1 VNQANRF
8 WYRAFVGAIRCYQKL
23 FWDFRVFGRERIPPG
38 PKIYVSNHITSVD
51 HYWVMLVCPEPVHMI
66 VGPGYQ
72 PGAMARVLR
81 YFEQINA
88 MPEHRDT
95 VVNEA
100 CRYLALGEPVYIAP
114 EGDLQPTF
122 QLGRFF
128 TGVAKIYRKSR
139 APIVPIALVAPRSC
153 MRRHPRWDLR
163 VGDRVFPA
171 LIVWRGPVCVNV
183 GEPFSPALRDD
194 LSEED
199 DNRRITDEV
208 RERIRSLTEEVRSSR
223 FWLNP

>member
-1 VNQANRF
+1 MNQAKRF
-8 WYRAFVGAIRCYQKL
+8 WYRSFVGAIRAYQKL
-23 FWDFRVFGRERIPPG
+23 FWDFRAFGRERIPPG
-38 PKIYVSNHITSVD
+38 PKIYVSNHISSVD
-51 HYWVMLVCPEPVHMI
+51 HYWVMLVSPDPLHMI

-72 PGAMARVLR
+72 PGLAARFLR

-88 MPEHRDT
+88 MPEHRGD

-100 CRYLALGEPVYIAP
+100 CRYLALGEPVYITP

-122 QLGRFF
+122 QLGRFY

-139 APIVPIALVAPRSC
+139 APIVPLALVAPRSC

-163 VGDRVFPA
+163 VGDRTFPT
-171 LIVWRGPVCVNV
+171 LMVWRGPVCVNV
-183 GEPFSPALRDD
+183 GEPFSPVIRDD

-208 RERIRSLTEEVRSSR
+208 RERIQSLTEEVRTSH
-223 FWLNP
+223 FWLSP